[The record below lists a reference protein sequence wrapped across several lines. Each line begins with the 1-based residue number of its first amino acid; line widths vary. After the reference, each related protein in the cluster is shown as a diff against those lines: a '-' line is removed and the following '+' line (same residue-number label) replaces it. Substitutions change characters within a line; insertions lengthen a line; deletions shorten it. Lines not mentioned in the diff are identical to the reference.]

1 MSFRASIKNLIR
13 PDAELPSLRERAADL
28 QADLSRVA
36 RPPAAEPASPGS
48 TASETHPAAEPDPA
62 LAVVTVF
69 RASWNAL
76 GEVLDAE
83 VPEELSAK
91 LDEAQGAA
99 YQGLK
104 AVRPT
109 TPEGYRA
116 LAEAWAMVLK
126 GERGDEPGMT
136 VGDHAADSLIAG
148 AGACAPVQPV
158 DWYDP
163 PPGFMAAPALEP
175 SSFVPVADG
184 IARELARLRG
194 AAWAEFRRRVNPET
208 TVEDIKRIRREL
220 HLDTLAPSLPKSDI
234 VDQVDFASTN
244 INELRAI
251 HERMRE
257 LSSVAYAMSCMECCA
272 DNAAGRL
279 LHWLADELTT
289 VEGKAAAE
297 MQSRR
302 PAAFWDRKIRL
313 GLVAER
319 IIENGDDAETA
330 GFIQDLTAWAAE
342 QARR

>member
-1 MSFRASIKNLIR
+1 MSLRTSLKNLTR
-13 PDAELPSLRERAADL
+13 RDLAASLRERAADL

-36 RPPAAEPASPGS
+36 RPPVAEPASPGLA
-48 TASETHPAAEPDPA
+48 ASETHPAAEPDPA

-83 VPEELSAK
+83 VPDELSAK

-136 VGDHAADSLIAG
+136 VSDHAADSLIAG
-148 AGACAPVQPV
+148 ADACAPVQPV

-194 AAWAEFRRRVNPET
+194 AAWAEFHRRVSPET
-208 TVEDIKRIRREL
+208 TAEDIRRIRREL
-220 HLDTLAPSLPKSDI
+220 HLDRLAPVLPRSNI
-234 VDQVDFASTN
+234 VDQVDFAAAG
-244 INELRAI
+244 IDELRAI
-251 HERMRE
+251 HERVRE
-257 LSSVAYAMSCMECCA
+257 LSNVAYGMASQGCC
-272 DNAAGRL
+272 DGNAAGNL
-279 LHWLADELTT
+279 MHWLADELTT
-289 VEGKAAAE
+289 VEDKAAAE
-297 MQSRR
+297 MQHRQ
-302 PAAFWDRKIRL
+302 PTGFWDQRTRL
-313 GLVAER
+313 GTVAER
-319 IIENGDDAETA
+319 IIQNGDDAETA
-330 GFIQDLTAWAAE
+330 DFIQELTAWAAE

>member
-1 MSFRASIKNLIR
+1 MHQSTSAAAPHNPASDLRRRAARARDAAGRFIK
-13 PDAELPSLRERAADL
+13 PAAPSESAAVAEL
-28 QADLSRVA
+28 
-36 RPPAAEPASPGS
+36 
-48 TASETHPAAEPDPA
+48 DPA

-69 RASWNAL
+69 RVSWNAL

-83 VPEELSAK
+83 APDELVAE
-91 LDEAQGAA
+91 LEDAQGAA
-99 YQGLK
+99 YDRLK
-104 AVRPT
+104 IVRPT

-116 LAEAWAMVLK
+116 LAECWALVLK
-126 GERGDEPGMT
+126 GHRGDEPGMMAS
-136 VGDHAADSLIAG
+136 DHAADSLIAG
-148 AGACAPVQPV
+148 AGACIPSQPV

-163 PPGFMAAPALEP
+163 QPGFIASPALEP

-194 AAWAEFRRRVNPET
+194 AAWAEFHRRVSPGT
-208 TVEDIKRIRREL
+208 TVEDIRRIRREL
-220 HLDTLAPSLPKSDI
+220 HLDTLSPSPPKSDI
-234 VDQVDFASTN
+234 GDQVDFASTGMG
-244 INELRAI
+244 ELRAI

-257 LSSVAYAMSCMECCA
+257 LSSVAYAMSRMECCA
-272 DNAAGRL
+272 DNAAERL

-302 PAAFWDRKIRL
+302 PSAFWDRRIRL

-319 IIENGDDAETA
+319 IIENGDDTETA

-342 QARR
+342 QAER

>member
-1 MSFRASIKNLIR
+1 MSLRTSLKNLTR
-13 PDAELPSLRERAADL
+13 RDPAANLRERAADL

-36 RPPAAEPASPGS
+36 RPPAAEPTSSGS
-48 TASETHPAAEPDPA
+48 AASEKHPAAEPDPA

-83 VPEELSAK
+83 VPDELSAK

-116 LAEAWAMVLK
+116 LAEAWAMALK
-126 GERGDEPGMT
+126 GERGDEPGET
-136 VGDHAADSLIAG
+136 VSDHAADSLIAG

-184 IARELARLRG
+184 IARDLARLRG
-194 AAWAEFRRRVNPET
+194 AAWAEFHRRVSPDT
-208 TVEDIKRIRREL
+208 TVEDIRRIRREL
-220 HLDTLAPSLPKSDI
+220 HLDTLAPSSPKSDI

-244 INELRAI
+244 IEELRAV